1 MIIKSITFDIRDEK
15 EYEDVFGY
23 DRIVGRAESSA
34 CYYFSEAKKEIQQY
48 IKGTKCSYIEAVTGL
63 TFQEFCE
70 RLDPQNQYKS
80 EEIAEIIPEVVFEMA
95 FNAYKD
101 FYKPATDK
109 EIQKVIKN
117 AIEELADE
125 VKELYFLWVY
135 SWDNI
140 IKKKDIKPRDACC
153 EVLENAEV
161 KGSKVMFFYDTEK
174 PFGRRLARHIWRK
187 VSLAVRAIMPKD
199 PVVFACSVEL
209 IGNRAKKALYSIIDE
224 VYDELEYLKKILVE
238 KTIEKLEERLKIE
251 DNGCNCPDFDCIV
264 QDDGFWAFCRE
275 TFLEGKYG
283 KRCGKS
289 A

>member
-1 MIIKSITFDIRDEK
+1 
-15 EYEDVFGY
+15 
-23 DRIVGRAESSA
+23 
-34 CYYFSEAKKEIQQY
+34 
-48 IKGTKCSYIEAVTGL
+48 
-63 TFQEFCE
+63 
-70 RLDPQNQYKS
+70 
-80 EEIAEIIPEVVFEMA
+80 
-95 FNAYKD
+95 
-101 FYKPATDK
+101 
-109 EIQKVIKN
+109 
-117 AIEELADE
+117 
-125 VKELYFLWVY
+125 
-135 SWDNI
+135 
-140 IKKKDIKPRDACC
+140 
-153 EVLENAEV
+153 
-161 KGSKVMFFYDTEK
+161 
-174 PFGRRLARHIWRK
+174 
-187 VSLAVRAIMPKD
+187 MPKD